1 MNKSISNNKRKNR
14 WKKFMEN
21 LSQKR
26 SNEVETIQPTTWHRG
41 YMENG
46 SEKTISGETTKVEK

>member
-21 LSQKR
+21 LSQKQ
-26 SNEVETIQPTTWHRG
+26 SNEVETIQPTTWHKG

-46 SEKTISGETTKVEK
+46 SIKTTKNKVEK